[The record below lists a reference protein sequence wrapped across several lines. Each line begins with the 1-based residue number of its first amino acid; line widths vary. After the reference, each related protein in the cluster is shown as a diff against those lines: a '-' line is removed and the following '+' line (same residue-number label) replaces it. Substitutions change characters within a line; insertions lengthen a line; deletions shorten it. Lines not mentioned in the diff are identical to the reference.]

1 MGPFSRGP
9 IRMTSLNSL
18 LTTRRR
24 RRGTTSPLLI
34 NIHPNPGPRHAA
46 SRRKRSSEHKTIP
59 YHRLSDAQSQ
69 EIEVRLRAGETVE
82 AIARAVG
89 CKIETINL
97 RRARLRQLGEI
108 KLYPAGRP
116 PKSRRRKRE
125 DDASGERHPDSQPN
139 PKQRRKLSEREGCVG
154 LCF

>member
-18 LTTRRR
+18 LITRRR
-24 RRGTTSPLLI
+24 RRGTTSSLLI
-34 NIHPNPGPRHAA
+34 NIHPNPGPRPAA
-46 SRRKRSSEHKTIP
+46 SRRKRSSEHTTIP
-59 YHRLSDAQSQ
+59 YRLSDAQSQ

-116 PKSRRRKRE
+116 PKADVAKERMMPVMKGIQILNRTPSR
-125 DDASGERHPDSQPN
+125 GGN
-139 PKQRRKLSEREGCVG
+139 
-154 LCF
+154 

>member
-18 LTTRRR
+18 LSTRRR

-34 NIHPNPGPRHAA
+34 NIHHNPRPRHAA
-46 SRRKRSSEHKTIP
+46 SRRKRSVEHKTIP
-59 YHRLSDAQSQ
+59 YHRLSDAQ

-82 AIARAVG
+82 AIARAVE

-125 DDASGERHPDSQPN
+125 DDASDERLQILNRTPSRGGN
-139 PKQRRKLSEREGCVG
+139 
-154 LCF
+154 

>member
-1 MGPFSRGP
+1 
-9 IRMTSLNSL
+9 MTSLNSL

-125 DDASGERHPDSQPN
+125 DDASDERHPDSQPN
-139 PKQRRKLSEREGCVG
+139 PEEETERKREGCVG